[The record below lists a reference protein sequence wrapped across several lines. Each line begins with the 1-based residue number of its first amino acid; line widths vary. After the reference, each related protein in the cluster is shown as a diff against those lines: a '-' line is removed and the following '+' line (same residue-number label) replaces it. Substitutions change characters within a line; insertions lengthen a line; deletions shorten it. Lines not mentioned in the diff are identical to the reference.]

1 MKAFIVNIGNTNTEY
16 AFYENG
22 RIGDVSSC
30 PTTSFDKSLIPDGVP
45 VAFASVVPSKNTV
58 FSGLDAFSLSAQAET
73 GLDFSKVNSSTIGA
87 DRVANA
93 VAMAYCE
100 KLPAVC
106 IDFGTAIT
114 FEIVSE
120 KREFLGGAILP
131 GRMLLR
137 KALHDHTA
145 QLPLI
150 SVSSDPDDLIAGTCT
165 ADAIRLGVDTGA
177 VGAVKEVLDR
187 ASKNFLGKIL
197 TVIAVGG
204 DSEFFKRAIPALE
217 IRDNKYTLYGIAKA
231 WEMNIED

>member
-1 MKAFIVNIGNTNTEY
+1 MKTFIVNIGNTNTEY

-22 RIGDVSSC
+22 QIGEVSSC
-30 PTTSFDKSLIPDGVP
+30 LTASFDKPMIPDGVP

-58 FSGLDAFSLSAQAET
+58 FDGLDAFRLTAQAKT
-73 GLDFSKVNSSTIGA
+73 GLDFSKVDGSTIGA
-87 DRVANA
+87 DRLANA
-93 VAMAYCE
+93 VAMAFCE
-100 KLPAVC
+100 KLPAIC

-137 KALHDHTA
+137 RALHDHTA

-150 SVSSDPDDLIAGTCT
+150 LMSRYSDDLTAGTCT
-165 ADAIRLGVDTGA
+165 ADAIRFGVDTGA
-177 VGAVKEVLDR
+177 VGAVKEVLER
-187 ASKNFLGKIL
+187 VVKNFPEKFL
-197 TVIAVGG
+197 TVVAVGG
-204 DSEFFKRAIPALE
+204 DSEFFKRAITALE

>member
-16 AFYENG
+16 ALYENG

-30 PTTSFDKSLIPDGVP
+30 PTMSFNKTTIPDGMP
-45 VAFASVVPSKNTV
+45 VAFASVVPAKNSI
-58 FSGLDAFSLSAQAET
+58 FEGLDAFRLSAQAKT
-73 GLDFSKVNSSTIGA
+73 GLDFSKVDSSTLGA

-93 VAMAYCE
+93 VALAFRE
-100 KLPAVC
+100 TLPAVC

-114 FEIVSE
+114 FEIVGES
-120 KREFLGGAILP
+120 RDFLGGAILP

-137 KALHDHTA
+137 KALNDHTA
-145 QLPLI
+145 QLPLVPMCSNLDGI
-150 SVSSDPDDLIAGTCT
+150 SAGTCT
-165 ADAIRLGVDTGA
+165 ADAIRLGVDAGA
-177 VGAVKEVLDR
+177 AGAVKEVLER
-187 ASKNFLGKIL
+187 VRKNFPGKNL

-204 DSEFFKRAIPALE
+204 DTEFFKTEIPQLE